1 MKKRKL
7 NAVIFMTIALVFAI
21 IFYSN
26 SVFPQNLGAYFKP
39 KYYGQFG
46 PIAICIELFIAGFYL
61 YKGDKKSNFALAL
74 FAFTS
79 LLDPIFNLAGLFGS
93 NVPIYATIVF
103 IVCSIWSL
111 YLAFS
116 NTFNLGRIPLLEVI
130 GSFALGVI
138 IELSFNYFYQF
149 L

>member
-7 NAVIFMTIALVFAI
+7 NAVVFMTIALVFGI
-21 IFYSN
+21 SFYLN
-26 SVFPQNLGAYFKP
+26 SVFPQNFDAYFKP

-46 PIAICIELFIAGFYL
+46 PIAICVELFIAGIYL

-93 NVPIYATIVF
+93 NVPIYATIIFV
-103 IVCSIWSL
+103 VCSIWSL

-116 NTFNLGRIPLLEVI
+116 NTYNLGRISLLEVI
-130 GSFALGVI
+130 GSFVLGVI
-138 IELSFNYFYQF
+138 IELSFNYFFQF
-149 L
+149 W